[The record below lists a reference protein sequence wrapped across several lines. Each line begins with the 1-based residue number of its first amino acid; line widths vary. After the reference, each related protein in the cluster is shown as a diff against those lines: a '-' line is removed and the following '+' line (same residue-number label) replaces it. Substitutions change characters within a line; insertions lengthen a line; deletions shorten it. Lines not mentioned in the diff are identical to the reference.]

1 MKNSMSREVFNL
13 KQAAEH
19 VHLEE
24 NTLKH
29 VAQRGE
35 IEAIKRGDDWY
46 FEHRVLD
53 EWAQRNLLAA
63 GEKELKAQHG
73 VMMDEHRRADR
84 VDWGVADLFCLEA
97 IDLSL
102 KAKGKA
108 GLLRDMTDLA
118 ERGGKVYDCDGL
130 FKELEAREAAA
141 STAIGEGVALLHPR
155 FHDPYLF
162 EESFVAYGRS
172 LRPLFFGAPE
182 GEGTRH
188 FFLVCSTDHELHLH
202 ILARLA
208 ILAHGTDLIERFETV
223 ETAEDVLVILREC
236 ESEYRHP

>member
-1 MKNSMSREVFNL
+1 MSHEVLNL

-24 NTLKH
+24 NELRH

-35 IEAIKRGDDWY
+35 IDAIKRGEDWY
-46 FEHRVLD
+46 FEHRLLD

-63 GEKELKAQHG
+63 NEKDLREQHR
-73 VMMDEHRRADR
+73 VMMDENRRADR
-84 VDWGVADLFCLEA
+84 TDWGVGGLFSVA
-97 IDLSL
+97 TIDLCV

-108 GLLRDMTDLA
+108 GVLRDMTDLA
-118 ERGGKVYDCDGL
+118 DRGGKLYDPEAL
-130 FKELEAREAAA
+130 FKELEAREAVA
-141 STAIGEGVALLHPR
+141 STAIGEGLALLHPR

-172 LRPLFFGAPE
+172 ARPVFFGAPD

-188 FFLVCSTDHELHLH
+188 FFLICSTNHEEHLH

-208 ILAHGTDLIERFETV
+208 ILAHGTDLVERLDAV
-223 ETAEDVLVILREC
+223 ETPEEALSVIRAC
-236 ESEYRHP
+236 EADYRC